1 VSLKD
6 VLDAGINPAL
16 INVRAFGPARVWRI
30 YPSAYGPDA
39 YNGTPNGDARF
50 SPLVRA
56 DGSVV
61 PTLYAGTDLEVALME
76 VVLREL
82 AIGCAGEQFMLPN
95 RKKEW
100 RRVTQLDLTVP
111 LQLADLSNLTLRAWG
126 LQRTDAIDCEASHYE
141 QTRRLGLWIYEN
153 APAAQ
158 GIIWTSRQLDRGQA
172 MVFFGDRIDP
182 AAIQVTNPDQALW
195 SPAVQDALTSLAMQ
209 LHIDLDEEP

>member
-16 INVRAFGPARVWRI
+16 INVRAFRPARVWRI
-30 YPSAYGPDA
+30 YPSACGPDV
-39 YNGTPNGDARF
+39 YNGTRNGDARF

-61 PTLYAGTDLEVALME
+61 ASLYAGTDLEVALME

-100 RRVTQLDLTVP
+100 RRATQLDLTVP
-111 LQLADLSNLTLRAWG
+111 LQLADLSNLTFRAWG

-172 MVFFGDRIDP
+172 MVFFGDRIDT
-182 AAIQVTNPDQALW
+182 AAIQAINPDQALW
-195 SPAVQDALTSLAMQ
+195 SPPVQDALTSLAMQ

>member
-1 VSLKD
+1 MSLKD
-6 VLDAGINPAL
+6 VLDAGIDPAL

-30 YPSAYGPDA
+30 YPNACKPGA
-39 YNGTPNGDARF
+39 YNGTTNGDAHF
-50 SPLVRA
+50 SPLVRSDA
-56 DGSVV
+56 SVV

-76 VVLREL
+76 VILREV

-100 RRVTQLDLTVP
+100 RRATQLDLTAS
-111 LQLADLSNLTLRAWG
+111 LQMADLSNLTMRAWG
-126 LQRTDAIDCEASHYE
+126 LQRTDAIDCDASHYE

-182 AAIQVTNPDQALW
+182 SAIKVVNPDQSLW
-195 SPAVQDALTSLAMQ
+195 SPPVQDALTSLAMQ
-209 LHIDLDEEP
+209 LHILLDEAP